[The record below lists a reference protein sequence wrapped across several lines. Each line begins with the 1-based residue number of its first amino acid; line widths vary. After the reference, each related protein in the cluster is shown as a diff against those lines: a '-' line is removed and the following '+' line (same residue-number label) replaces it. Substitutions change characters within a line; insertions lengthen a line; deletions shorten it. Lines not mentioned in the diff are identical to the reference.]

1 MPDGGIAAVV
11 ALAAAAAAPGAGGLA
26 LGVAGGLVWGD
37 WAGRGQEWVRSW
49 NATHVPLPDRGPVSP
64 AAVHRSIVLG
74 LLAEAGRGVV
84 FTGAGV
90 LLARAVAPPLAATWP
105 LSQDPTL
112 ALLLLGGLVSVGVV
126 FRGRGLGVRASVLF
140 GAGVVLGLVAG
151 WTAT

>member
-1 MPDGGIAAVV
+1 
-11 ALAAAAAAPGAGGLA
+11 
-26 LGVAGGLVWGD
+26 
-37 WAGRGQEWVRSW
+37 
-49 NATHVPLPDRGPVSP
+49 VPLPDRGPVSP
-64 AAVHRSIVLG
+64 AAVHRSIALG

-90 LLARAVAPPLAATWP
+90 LLARVVAPPLAATWP

-126 FRGRGLGVRASVLF
+126 FRGRGLGVGASVLF